1 MAKKEMAPTRELAS
15 KVMFA
20 ALSILKENDGEMPMR
35 EVLKAVEKR
44 VNLDDWARNRY
55 EKTGNIRWKSVLQF
69 YSIDYVKA
77 GYLVKKK
84 GVWYLTPEGY
94 DALKRGPVGLLESAE
109 KAYREWKSCQI
120 PKNEDEEAVVVE
132 EAAEEEITLD
142 QAEQIARDSLE
153 RQVRRL
159 NPYEFQDLIAA
170 LLRGMG
176 YYTPFVAPKGKDGG
190 IDIMAYRD
198 PLGIE

>member
-120 PKNEDEEAVVVE
+120 PKNEDEESVVVE
-132 EAAEEEITLD
+132 EAAEEEIKVYLRDFYEDELD
-142 QAEQIARDSLE
+142 EESGWVFTYFNGMVCVNIESIEELDIERFLNFITVNNVKDS
-153 RQVRRL
+153 
-159 NPYEFQDLIAA
+159 
-170 LLRGMG
+170 
-176 YYTPFVAPKGKDGG
+176 
-190 IDIMAYRD
+190 
-198 PLGIE
+198 